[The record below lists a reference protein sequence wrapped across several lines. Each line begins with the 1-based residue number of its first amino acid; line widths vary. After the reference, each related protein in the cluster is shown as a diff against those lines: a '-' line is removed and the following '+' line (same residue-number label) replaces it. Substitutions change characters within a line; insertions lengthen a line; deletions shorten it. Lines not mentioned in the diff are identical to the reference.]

1 MITKKQLDTIE
12 KFADKLWA
20 KVGLDVEFTRHFL
33 DRVNDARNKKQ
44 ITGGEIQRLFRQSYK
59 KHGKKIA
66 NLGKGAEA
74 VIKDMQ
80 TDVNMPFVLQLDK
93 NGELDLVAKTVMRK
107 KDFKTSNKT
116 FAVEEVG
123 FKKYV
128 EILEATKAGKNVHMT
143 HIEDRVIYGG
153 VKGAREAILALRSL
167 RDMLA
172 GNSKT
177 STNVTVKWDGAPA
190 VFAGIDPSD
199 GKFFVAKKG
208 IFNKNPKVYKS
219 EADVRADTSGDLAD
233 KLTIAFNELKD
244 LGIKG
249 VIQGDIMFT
258 KGDVQK
264 ETIDGESYFTF
275 QPNTIVYAVPVNST
289 LGKTISKAN
298 LGVVWHTTYSGKDFE
313 SMSAKF
319 GVNLSGL
326 KKKKTIW
333 YQDADYKDV
342 SGTATFNAK
351 DTAEVTAALSKA
363 GKIFS
368 KIQSTTL
375 KELENNTELSARIET
390 FNNTLVRRG
399 ERIGNTTKHVSN
411 MLKYFDD
418 KFEKEKSKR
427 SSDRGKAAID
437 AKKKEL
443 LKFFSTSNK
452 KNLILMFDLMNAI
465 VDAKLI
471 IINKLDRVKQ
481 IDTFVRTKN
490 GFKVTGSEGFVAI
503 DKSKG
508 GAVKLVDRL
517 EFSMNNFSSD
527 VIKGWEK

>member
-1 MITKKQLDTIE
+1 MITKKNLDAIE
-12 KFADKLWA
+12 RFADKLWA

-44 ITGGEIQRLFRQSYK
+44 ITGGEIQRLFKQSFR

-66 NLGKGAEA
+66 ALGKGAEA

-107 KDFKTSNKT
+107 KNFKTPNKT
-116 FAVEEVG
+116 FNVESFNE
-123 FKKYV
+123 YLQ
-128 EILEATKAGKNVHMT
+128 ILEATKSGKNVHMT

-153 VKGAREAILALRSL
+153 VKGAREAIFALRSL

-199 GKFFVAKKG
+199 DKFFVAKKG

-219 EADVRADTSGDLAD
+219 VADVRADTSGDLAD

-264 ETIDGESYFTF
+264 ETIDGEPYFTF
-275 QPNTIVYAVPVNST
+275 QPNTIVYAVPVKSE

-313 SMSAKF
+313 SMKAKF
-319 GVNLSGL
+319 GVNLGGL
-326 KKKKTIW
+326 KKTKTVW
-333 YQDADYKDV
+333 YQDADYKDI
-342 SGTATFNAK
+342 SGTATFSEK
-351 DTAEVTAALSKA
+351 DTAEVTAALSRA
-363 GKIFS
+363 GKIFQ
-368 KIQSTTL
+368 KIQGTTL
-375 KELENNTELSARIET
+375 RELEKNTELSARIET

-399 ERIGNTTKHVSN
+399 ERIGNTTSHVSN

-418 KFEKEKSKR
+418 KFEKEKNKR
-427 SSDRGKAAID
+427 TSDRGKAAID

-443 LKFFSTSNK
+443 LKFFSPSNK

-471 IINKLDRVKQ
+471 IINKLDKVKQ
-481 IDTFVRTKN
+481 IDTFVRTRN

>member
-1 MITKKQLDTIE
+1 
-12 KFADKLWA
+12 
-20 KVGLDVEFTRHFL
+20 
-33 DRVNDARNKKQ
+33 
-44 ITGGEIQRLFRQSYK
+44 
-59 KHGKKIA
+59 
-66 NLGKGAEA
+66 
-74 VIKDMQ
+74 
-80 TDVNMPFVLQLDK
+80 
-93 NGELDLVAKTVMRK
+93 
-107 KDFKTSNKT
+107 
-116 FAVEEVG
+116 
-123 FKKYV
+123 
-128 EILEATKAGKNVHMT
+128 
-143 HIEDRVIYGG
+143 
-153 VKGAREAILALRSL
+153 
-167 RDMLA
+167 
-172 GNSKT
+172 
-177 STNVTVKWDGAPA
+177 
-190 VFAGIDPSD
+190 
-199 GKFFVAKKG
+199 
-208 IFNKNPKVYKS
+208 
-219 EADVRADTSGDLAD
+219 
-233 KLTIAFNELKD
+233 LKR
-244 LGIKG
+244 
-249 VIQGDIMFT
+249 
-258 KGDVQK
+258 
-264 ETIDGESYFTF
+264 
-275 QPNTIVYAVPVNST
+275 
-289 LGKTISKAN
+289 
-298 LGVVWHTTYSGKDFE
+298 
-313 SMSAKF
+313 
-319 GVNLSGL
+319 
-326 KKKKTIW
+326 KKTIW

-418 KFEKEKSKR
+418 KFEKEKGKR